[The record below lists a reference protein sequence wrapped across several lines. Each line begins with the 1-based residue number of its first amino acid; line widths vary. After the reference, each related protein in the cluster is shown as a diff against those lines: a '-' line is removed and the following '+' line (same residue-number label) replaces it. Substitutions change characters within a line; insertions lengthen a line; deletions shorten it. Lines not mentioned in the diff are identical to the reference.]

1 MKTVKEISEITGISI
16 RTLRYY
22 DEIGLL
28 KPTQLS
34 EAKYRLYD
42 NKALEKLQ
50 EIMFFKEV
58 GMSLDDIK
66 RIMDNPNYDR
76 KQAMLTQKFLL
87 EQKRNRLNGIIELI
101 DDVMKGV
108 NTMSFE
114 AFSDEEIR
122 KIFDHSIQL
131 QDNESLNAI
140 IQHYGSIEKFRE
152 SFTANFKD
160 EKRVAELI
168 KLYGSKDKALE
179 ACLQTNGDKEVFT
192 DYQKEI
198 DNIYHQFAVA
208 MKSQDNDLAMKLV
221 KRMAEANKVMFH
233 LDNSRHLLLKMAAD
247 YLNNGVLVEATDEQ
261 YGVGVTEYIGQ
272 VIKKYYGV

>member
-16 RTLRYY
+16 RILRYY

-66 RIMDNPNYDR
+66 RIMDNSNYDR

-87 EQKRNRLNGIIELI
+87 EQKRNRLNG
-101 DDVMKGV
+101 
-108 NTMSFE
+108 
-114 AFSDEEIR
+114 
-122 KIFDHSIQL
+122 
-131 QDNESLNAI
+131 
-140 IQHYGSIEKFRE
+140 SIEKFRE

-160 EKRVAELI
+160 EKRVAEII

-208 MKSQDNDLAMKLV
+208 MKLV
-221 KRMAEANKVMFH
+221 KRLAEANKVMFH

-272 VIKKYYGV
+272 VIKKYYGI